1 MYNVNMSL
9 EPDRQPVIDEPEKSI
24 IKPLTKK
31 SGRGAIIIAIAG
43 IILTIAMFVVIL
55 VFHQQVKVMQ
65 NWGYVGAFLIS
76 ILGGATIIIPVPM
89 LAVVVALAGAL
100 GTPWEA
106 ALLGFSAAGGEVIG
120 ALIIYYTGI
129 GAGSAID
136 TTKQDR
142 FHRVYDKMVGFIQRR
157 GAWALFSVTFIINP
171 LFYPAA
177 FVCGATKYKMR
188 KFIIVVIIG
197 KLIKCMTV
205 VYVSFY
211 GLKSILRAIGIEI

>member
-31 SGRGAIIIAIAG
+31 SGRGAIVIAIAG
-43 IILTIAMFVVIL
+43 VVLTIAMFIMIIA
-55 VFHQQVKVMQ
+55 FNEQVKMMQ

-76 ILGGATIIIPVPM
+76 LLGGATIIIPVPM
-89 LAVVVALAGAL
+89 LAVVVALASAL
-100 GTPWEA
+100 ATPWEV

-120 ALIIYYTGI
+120 ALIIYFTGK

-136 TTKQDR
+136 TTKTDR
-142 FHRVYDKMVGFIQRR
+142 LHRIYDKMVSFIQRR
-157 GAWALFSVTFIINP
+157 GSWALFSVTFIINP

-177 FVCGATKYKMR
+177 FVCGALKFGLR
-188 KFIIVVIIG
+188 RFIIVVALG
-197 KLIKCMTV
+197 KLVKCMTV